1 MQRTVSSTG
10 GASVGK
16 ANEGLL
22 VITQILRGVFNGLS
36 RGADVSLRGK
46 VASSWGGVSVKG
58 NAS

>member
-10 GASVGK
+10 GANVGK

-36 RGADVSLRGK
+36 RVQMFLCAARQPALGAV
-46 VASSWGGVSVKG
+46 
-58 NAS
+58 